1 MAAGPTYD
9 ALKTY
14 TFATT
19 GASFSWTSIPATYTD
34 LVLIAYVKNTAGN
47 NYEAF
52 ITYNG
57 DTGSNYSQGFVLN
70 YNAALQAGQNLNI
83 NQLRP
88 FKSGNSQW
96 SSNQMNIMDYS
107 ATNKFKTSI
116 GRTGDGTFA
125 TMLINGMW
133 RNTAAI
139 NRIDVTAESGSN
151 FVAGTKF
158 DLYGIAS
165 A

>member
-1 MAAGPTYD
+1 MAAGVTYD
-9 ALKTY
+9 AIKTY
-14 TFATT
+14 TFATNGT
-19 GASFSWTSIPATYTD
+19 TLSWTSIPNTYTD
-34 LVLIAYVKNTAGN
+34 LVLVGYVKNTTGN
-47 NYEAF
+47 NYETF

-57 DTGSNYSQGFVLN
+57 DTAGHYSQGFVIN

-133 RNTAAI
+133 RSTSAI
-139 NRIDVTAESGSN
+139 NRIDITAESGSS

>member
-1 MAAGPTYD
+1 MAAGVTYD
-9 ALKTY
+9 AIKTY
-14 TFATT
+14 TFATNGT
-19 GASFSWTSIPATYTD
+19 TLSWTSIPNTYTD

-57 DTGSNYSQGFVLN
+57 DSGANYSQSFVLN

-83 NQLRP
+83 NQIRP
-88 FKSGNSQW
+88 IKSGAAQW
-96 SSNQMNIMDYS
+96 SSNQINIMDYA
-107 ATNKFKTSI
+107 ATNKYKTSI

-125 TMLINGMW
+125 TWLGNGMW
-133 RNTAAI
+133 MSTSAI
-139 NRIDVTAESGSN
+139 NRIDITAESGSS